1 VIGPPQILAEARCCA
16 ELVDAFRSRKEELK
30 LSNEAVEH
38 LLQLCAG
45 HVDKILSQTRGL
57 SQLSIDGLLSAMGLK
72 LLVAIDP
79 EQVARMAPRWEN
91 EGHRD
96 AKQVRRPPARIRKVL
111 MARVRP
117 LILREAATRA
127 ARARWRGTSP
137 ELRSTLMRQVARARW
152 HACADASEPAAE
164 QETATQ

>member
-1 VIGPPQILAEARCCA
+1 VIGPPQIVAEARSCA
-16 ELVDAFRSRKEELK
+16 ELVDAFRARKEELK

-57 SQLSIDGLLSAMGLK
+57 SQLSIDGLLSTLGLR
-72 LLVAIDP
+72 LFVAIDP
-79 EQVARMAPRWEN
+79 EQVQRMAPRWAN

-96 AKQVRRPPARIRKVL
+96 EKQVRRPPARIRKAL

-117 LILREAATRA
+117 LVLSEAATRA

-137 ELRSTLMRQVARARW
+137 ELRSRLMRDLARARW
-152 HACADASEPAAE
+152 NARAVASEPVAQ
-164 QETATQ
+164 QETAT